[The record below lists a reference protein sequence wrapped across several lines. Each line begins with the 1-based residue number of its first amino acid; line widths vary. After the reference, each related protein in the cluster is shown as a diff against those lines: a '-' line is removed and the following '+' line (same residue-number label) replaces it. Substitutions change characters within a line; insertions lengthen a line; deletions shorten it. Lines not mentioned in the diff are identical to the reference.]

1 MDKYAGDHAL
11 DCLVWSV
18 ATSYH
23 TTIKRVVE
31 GMRGLLNGN
40 AGLRIPISFR
50 KQNLSLLFSFFWGRQ
65 RKAMIRLGRRTS
77 QLWGKKTHAD
87 SPVVARNLRAEAQVD
102 GLNL

>member
-1 MDKYAGDHAL
+1 MDKYAGDHDL

-65 RKAMIRLGRRTS
+65 RKAMIRLGRRAS
-77 QLWGKKTHAD
+77 QLWEKKN
-87 SPVVARNLRAEAQVD
+87 SCR
-102 GLNL
+102 